1 MPNFSEI
8 KDTFRPSAL
17 SNTGGVGS
25 ANGQTL
31 TVEFLAADPT
41 LVAGVPRIWVNTA
54 TGVLKFTHNGTTVK
68 TVTAT

>member
-1 MPNFSEI
+1 MPQA
-8 KDTFRPSAL
+8 DTMTTFKNSAL
-17 SNTGGVGS
+17 ANVAGVDN

-54 TGVLKFTHNGTTVK
+54 TGILKFSHNGTVTK